1 MLELAYYANSQHT
14 HEVRDLGGQRQGGS
28 GWDFRADAR
37 QDVGYQLERVQR
49 GEQPHDWKP
58 MTTVGAGV
66 REIRVHE
73 SDGAFRVIYLAASE
87 GIYVLHCFQKKS
99 EQTSWRDELAAR
111 RFKAISRGDT

>member
-1 MLELAYYANSQHT
+1 MKSVIWVGSAKADLLA
-14 HEVRDLGGQRQGGS
+14 
-28 GWDFRADAR
+28 FPPDAR

-58 MTTVGAGV
+58 MTTVGVGV

-73 SDGAFRVIYLAASE
+73 SDGAFRVIYLAARPE

-99 EQTSWRDELAAR
+99 EQTSWRDIALAAR